1 MKERQSVTVRV
12 PATSA
17 NLGPGYDV
25 LGLALNI
32 WQEVTV
38 ERASEYSMVVKGEGA
53 EMTPTDPKKNLIC
66 IGVDYAFNR
75 IAGKNT
81 PTLKYTVVSSIPF
94 MRGLG
99 SSSAAL
105 VAGLIA
111 GLVLAGKELRIEGE
125 ESLLQAAAE
134 IEGHPDNVSP
144 AIYGGLQIG
153 MHTGKRWFSHRVHFP
168 TELQCV
174 LFVPDQPKKGGT
186 AEQRRLLKPEI
197 SREDAV
203 FNLQRIAFLISS
215 LHSGDFR
222 FLAEAMGD
230 KMHQPQR
237 GMIMPHVYQLIEAAN
252 KAGAYGTYMSGA
264 GPAVMAFCKQQRTE
278 ILEESH
284 SIPNQVGTAMM
295 RAAELIGVK
304 GRVFITNPS
313 VHGAHVVSAE
323 PPLTSGDLHR
333 FSHFSTARL

>member
-1 MKERQSVTVRV
+1 MKERSSVTVRV

-17 NLGPGYDV
+17 NLGPGFDV

-38 ERASEYSMVVKGEGA
+38 ERAPTFSMHVEGEGS
-53 EMTPTDPKKNLIC
+53 ELTPKDPKKNLIC
-66 IGVDYAFNR
+66 IGVEHAFGV
-75 IAGKNT
+75 AGKEM
-81 PTLKYTVVSSIPF
+81 PPLKYTVVSRIPF

-125 ESLLQAAAE
+125 ELLLQAAAE

-153 MHTGKRWFSHRVHFP
+153 MHTGHRWFSHRVQFP
-168 TELQCV
+168 MSLQCV
-174 LFVPDQPKKGGT
+174 LFIPDQPKKGGT
-186 AEQRRLLKPEI
+186 EEQRRLLKPEI
-197 SREDAV
+197 SRKDAV
-203 FNLQRIAFLISS
+203 FNMQRIAFMISALNS
-215 LHSGDFR
+215 NELSH
-222 FLAEAMGD
+222 LKEAMED
-230 KMHQPQR
+230 RMHQPQR
-237 GMIMPHVYQLIEAAN
+237 SMIMPHVYQIISAAN
-252 KAGAYGTYMSGA
+252 KAGAYGAYMSGA
-264 GPAVMAFCKQQRTE
+264 GPSVMAFCKQQRTE
-278 ILEESH
+278 ILEESV
-284 SIPNQVGTAMM
+284 SVPNQVGQAMM
-295 RAAELIGVK
+295 RAADLCGVK
-304 GRVFITNPS
+304 GRVFITNPT
-313 VHGAHVVSAE
+313 VAGAHVVAAE